1 MPTDW
6 RSLLGYLDPLQQA
19 GPAQPD
25 APVNPYQ
32 LLGST
37 APVGITQPPLAALTA
52 QPQQAPAARP
62 GGHGVVVVGDSLGV
76 GTTPY
81 LRPSESDT
89 LVGRSSANG
98 VQALRR
104 LVQRG
109 TPSQVVFDLGTNDPT
124 AADLAHSIR
133 QARRIVGNAQL
144 FVPTV
149 NGPNAAAKNAL
160 LQHLAQQ
167 GEINLIDWAG
177 HSRGLIGSDGIHASP
192 TGYRQRA
199 ALIARALRGG
209 R

>member
-6 RSLLGYLDPLQQA
+6 RSLLGYLDPLQPA

-37 APVGITQPPLAALTA
+37 GPAATPPPYAALTA
-52 QPQQAPAARP
+52 PQPSQAPAPRP
-62 GGHGVVVVGDSLGV
+62 GGRGVVVGDSLGV

-81 LRPSESDT
+81 LRPSQSDT

-124 AADLAHSIR
+124 AQDLAHSIR
-133 QARRIVGNAQL
+133 QARRIVGGAEL

-160 LQHLAQQ
+160 LHQLAQQ
-167 GEINLIDWAG
+167 GEINLIDWAS
-177 HSRGLIGSDGIHASP
+177 HSRGLTGSDGIHASP
-192 TGYRQRA
+192 SGYRQRA